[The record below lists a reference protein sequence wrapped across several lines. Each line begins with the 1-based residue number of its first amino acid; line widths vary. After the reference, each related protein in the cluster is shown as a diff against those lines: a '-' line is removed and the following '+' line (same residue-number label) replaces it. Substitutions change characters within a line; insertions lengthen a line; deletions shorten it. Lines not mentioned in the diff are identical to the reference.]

1 MFKRFVK
8 YWYFGYL
15 ILLAGGVFYVNTIL
29 NQNEVKVDKEKPNK
43 VAIEEKFVDVSV
55 LVDNGKTNKT
65 YRTKLKN
72 IDSVYDV
79 FDEIREDSNFFYQ
92 ISGYLYGTE
101 VDCINDTCA
110 TDGYKWIV
118 YKDNVDI
125 TSVLKDTSLDDDTS
139 LVLKL
144 EKK

>member
-1 MFKRFVK
+1 MFKRLMN

-43 VAIEEKFVDVSV
+43 AAVEEKIVKVSV
-55 LVDNGKTNKT
+55 LVNNGKSEKS
-65 YRTKLKN
+65 YQTKLKN

-92 ISGYLYGTE
+92 ISGYLYGIE

-118 YKDNVDI
+118 YKNNVDI